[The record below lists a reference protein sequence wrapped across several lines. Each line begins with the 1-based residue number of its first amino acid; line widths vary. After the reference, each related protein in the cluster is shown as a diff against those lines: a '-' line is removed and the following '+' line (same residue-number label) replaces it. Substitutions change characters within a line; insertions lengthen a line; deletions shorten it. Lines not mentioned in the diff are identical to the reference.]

1 MSEPLDPPFPPP
13 PFPPFEVDM
22 ALRRTS
28 CLFPMFAEDPDAAK
42 ENADIGDALDD
53 ELVRVPR
60 CKPRPEADAPLLF
73 PDVLLGALDG
83 RFLSVQRRFDKW
95 ATSPIGC
102 IFDCFICSLKDIAE
116 VVVFCRD
123 LRRNTTWRAHPSAF
137 ALRLLV

>member
-83 RFLSVQRRFDKW
+83 RFLCRAACRFDQMGDV
-95 ATSPIGC
+95 APIGC
-102 IFDCFICSLKDIAE
+102 IFELFFICSLKAIAE

-123 LRRNTTWRAHPSAF
+123 LPP
-137 ALRLLV
+137 